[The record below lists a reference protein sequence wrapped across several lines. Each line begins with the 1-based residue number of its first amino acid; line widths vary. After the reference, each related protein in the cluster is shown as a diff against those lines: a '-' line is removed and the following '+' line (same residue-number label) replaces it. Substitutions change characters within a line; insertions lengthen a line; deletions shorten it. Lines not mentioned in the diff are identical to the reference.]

1 MSDSPLPEI
10 RDGFHSTVVR
20 SGSETEL
27 QQGAEDESATS
38 AGGDERSL
46 KEANLPAEIRDIANP
61 LATVAPHMSQFV
73 IRVRPDRPVH
83 LRYFQ
88 TFGLAEEMMH
98 GRRHQFGLT
107 RSHHLLRMRSLRALF
122 DLLNEDISL
131 DTAATRIAE
140 AEDAI
145 QALHEERVAFLEG
158 VDKYL
163 CQSVMSEEG
172 YLDRHI
178 DQYLSLNPDPDR
190 ETVEERFVQ
199 LRDHLDERAQEEAS
213 DIYEMLAELEAN
225 YGRRVT
231 EVVADA
237 ALDTPYLVGP
247 HDIDGFEDVPAAE
260 LDLRSRFDAAVNA
273 VRAID
278 PSDIDEDSAQEL
290 LAEVGEE
297 LSDPFR
303 GSGATHPR
311 ELELPLLDIPQS
323 IDSSDALRNKYDV
336 ILEAPTEIGQIL
348 NAAFRFKGNFGGAI
362 YRIETQDGVFPNWQV
377 NPLIADEDIPDGAL
391 GVPVRSVESYK
402 ELWEWVYFGSKI
414 LDGLLAMVGRQ
425 TSVAIDCP
433 LCGISMDGTCHPDG
447 CPSAHLVD
455 KVQTNKS
462 RIARAI
468 EDARGHPG
476 TPPN

>member
-1 MSDSPLPEI
+1 MA
-10 RDGFHSTVVR
+10 G
-20 SGSETEL
+20 
-27 QQGAEDESATS
+27 DESATS
-38 AGGDERSL
+38 VKTDEQSL
-46 KEANLPAEIRDIANP
+46 RKADLPTEIRDIANP

-73 IRVRPDRPVH
+73 VRVRPDRPIH

-122 DLLNEDISL
+122 DHLNEDISL
-131 DTAATRIAE
+131 ETAAMRITT

-145 QALHEERVAFLEG
+145 QKLHEERVSFLEG

-178 DQYLSLNPDPDR
+178 DQYLSLNSEPNR
-190 ETVEERFVQ
+190 ETVEDRFEQ
-199 LRDHLDERAQEEAS
+199 LREHLDERAQEEAS
-213 DIYEMLAELEAN
+213 EVYDMLAELEAN

-247 HDIDGFEDVPAAE
+247 HEIDGFEAIPAEE
-260 LDLRSRFDAAVNA
+260 LDLKSRFDAAVNA

-278 PSDIDEDSAQEL
+278 PSDIDEDSTQEL
-290 LAEVGEE
+290 LAEVGDD

-311 ELELPLLDIPQS
+311 ELDLPLLDIPQS

-362 YRIETQDGVFPNWQV
+362 YQIETQDGVYPNWQV
-377 NPLIADEDIPDGAL
+377 NPLIADKEIPDGAL
-391 GVPVRSVESYK
+391 GIPVRSVESYK

-414 LDGLLAMVGRQ
+414 LDGLLVMVGRR
-425 TSVAIDCP
+425 TTVSIECP
-433 LCGISMDGTCHPDG
+433 LCGVSMNGTCHPDG

-455 KVQTNKS
+455 KVKNNKT
-462 RIARAI
+462 RIVPAL
-468 EDARGHPG
+468 EDLV
-476 TPPN
+476 